1 MAKNEHTGPFRSSE
15 TSKRGTP
22 TGRLSRVRVGMRL
35 LGVAGVQVK
44 RSEGQR
50 RKGGIGQNK
59 TLCCEV
65 NSRGPDDN
73 RDDER

>member
-1 MAKNEHTGPFRSSE
+1 MAKNEHSGLFCSSE

-44 RSEGQR
+44 GSEAQR
-50 RKGGIGQNK
+50 RKGGIGQHK

-65 NSRGPDDN
+65 NSRGPEGADDG
-73 RDDER
+73 